1 MVIQLGALLG
11 CQNCQ
16 IGERVPRMI
25 LMNESSK
32 IHSAASC
39 KPAQPRAAAEP
50 FKKSE
55 VGSSLN
61 LKKIKIPTAA
71 LIKKIIKTK
80 YLAAAA
86 AEEECMYK
94 YYSTAAHYQIQIIMG
109 AVLVGSSSIRVG
121 PI

>member
-1 MVIQLGALLG
+1 
-11 CQNCQ
+11 
-16 IGERVPRMI
+16 MI

-86 AEEECMYK
+86 EEECMYK